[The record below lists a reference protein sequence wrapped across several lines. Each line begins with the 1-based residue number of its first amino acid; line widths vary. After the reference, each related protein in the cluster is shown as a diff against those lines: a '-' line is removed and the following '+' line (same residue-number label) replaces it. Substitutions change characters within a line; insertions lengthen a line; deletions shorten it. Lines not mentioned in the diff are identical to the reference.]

1 MLSGD
6 WQMFGQSLLQSII
19 DVFSNK
25 NSVIANPLIVSKS
38 TQADNS
44 SSQIEKKG
52 KMATKMTL

>member
-6 WQMFGQSLLQSII
+6 WQMFGQSLLQSMI

-25 NSVIANPLIVSKS
+25 NSILANPLIVSKP

-44 SSQIEKKG
+44 SIQIEKKG
-52 KMATKMTL
+52 KMGTKMTL